1 MTLVNRGW
9 FYTHFPERDGA
20 LLPAREIFEQRDLG
34 PMPALVDGHIRLKLS
49 LIAVAPMAKT
59 YLELPGNDTGADELG
74 LHRTR
79 LGSPSPCEYI
89 ADVVQSASPAYAVGD
104 KVWGMGPLFQ
114 YRDLRA
120 DGADQPGGMP
130 PMKAMPGVPAEKLLS
145 VVTASAGITAYCA
158 VEHHPCGQ
166 VEAPF
171 ADKTILV
178 TSAAGAVGLIAG
190 QLYKLKGC
198 KVIGVTSSREKADRL
213 ERFGGYD
220 HVIAYRTEDLDERLS
235 ALAPEGLDVF
245 IDNVDAEQLDAGA
258 RHMKIGGRILSVG
271 AIGEM
276 DAMVSGKLHGF
287 KEYLRVPAKEL
298 TFGGFLMYNHFRRIP
313 GAAAALIG
321 LLAEGKLKSEETV
334 LHGGFDDWA
343 ACVDKL
349 YDSQTFGR
357 MILALDGNGLA
368 IAR

>member
-1 MTLVNRGW
+1 MQPVNRGW
-9 FYTHFPERDGA
+9 FYAHFPERDGA
-20 LLPAREIFEQRDLG
+20 LLPAVEIFDLMDLG
-34 PMPALVDGHIRLKLS
+34 PMPPLAEGCVRLKLS

-74 LHRTR
+74 LHRTA

-89 ADVVQSASPAYAVGD
+89 ADVVESRSPAYAVGD

-114 YRDLRA
+114 YRDVRG
-120 DGADQPGGMP
+120 DGADQPGRQP
-130 PMKAMPGVPAEKLLS
+130 PMKAMPGLAPEKLLS

-158 VEHHPCGQ
+158 VEHHVCGR

-171 ADKTILV
+171 EERTVLV
-178 TSAAGAVGLIAG
+178 TSAAGAVGLVIG

-198 KVIGVTSSREKADRL
+198 RVIGVTSSREKADRL
-213 ERFGGYD
+213 EGFAGYD
-220 HVIAYRTEDLDERLS
+220 AVIAYKTEDLDARLDE
-235 ALAPEGLDVF
+235 LAPKGIDVF
-245 IDNVDAEQLDAGA
+245 IDNVGAEQLDAGA

-276 DAMVSGKLHGF
+276 DAMVSGDVRGF
-287 KEYLRVPAKEL
+287 KEYLRVPAREL

-313 GAAAALIG
+313 AAAMALVG
-321 LLAEGKLKSEETV
+321 LLAEGKLKSAETV
-334 LHGGFDDWA
+334 RHGGFEDWA
-343 ACVDKL
+343 DCVDRL

-357 MILALDGNGLA
+357 MILALDGNGPA
-368 IAR
+368 